1 MSAPDPG
8 KVDPSLAPPRSEGM
22 ASYERGG
29 MWLGVGLLVAAGVVY
44 FLGFIVGIVTMTPVM
59 IALFA
64 AVAVLL
70 GLAGGIVLVVKVLA
84 DRARNREDDYY
95 SKNVDH

>member
-8 KVDPSLAPPRSEGM
+8 KIDPRLAPPNTEGM
-22 ASYERGG
+22 ASYEKGG
-29 MWLGVGLLVAAGVVY
+29 MWLGVGLIVAAGAVY
-44 FLGFIVGIVTMTPVM
+44 VLGFIVGIVTLTPVT

-64 AVAVLL
+64 GLAVLL
-70 GLAGGIVLVVKVLA
+70 GLVGGIVLLMKVLS

>member
-1 MSAPDPG
+1 MSMPDPG
-8 KVDPSLAPPRSEGM
+8 KVDPNLAPPHPEGM

-29 MWLGVGLLVAAGVVY
+29 MWLGVGLLCLAGAVY
-44 FLGFIVGIVTMTPVM
+44 VLGFVVGIVTLTPVM
-59 IALFA
+59 IAVFA
-64 AVAVLL
+64 GLAVLL
-70 GLAGGIVLVVKVLA
+70 GLAGGIVLLMKVLA

>member
-8 KVDPSLAPPRSEGM
+8 KVDPALAPPKTESM
-22 ASYERGG
+22 ASYEGG
-29 MWLGVGLLVAAGVVY
+29 MWLGVGLLVAAGTVY
-44 FLGFIVGIVTMTPVM
+44 ILGFVVGIVSMTPVM
-59 IALFA
+59 IAVFA
-64 AVAVLL
+64 AIAVVM
-70 GLAGGIVLVVKVLA
+70 GLAGGIILLMKVLS

>member
-1 MSAPDPG
+1 MTTPDPG
-8 KVDPSLAPPRSEGM
+8 KVDPGLAPPPTEAI
-22 ASYERGG
+22 ASYEKGG
-29 MWLGVGLLVAAGVVY
+29 MWLGVGLLVAAGVIY
-44 FLGFIVGIVTMTPVM
+44 ILGFVVGIVTMTPVM

-64 AVAVLL
+64 VLAVLC
-70 GLAGGIVLVVKVLA
+70 GLAGGIILLIKVLS